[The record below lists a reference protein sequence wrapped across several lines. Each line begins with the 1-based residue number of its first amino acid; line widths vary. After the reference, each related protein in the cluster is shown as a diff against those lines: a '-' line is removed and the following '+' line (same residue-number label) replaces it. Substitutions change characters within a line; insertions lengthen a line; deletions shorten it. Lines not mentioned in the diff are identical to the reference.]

1 MSAALKLYMVILG
14 ATPQG
19 RHTEQHDV
27 FFGIG
32 ESLASLKEDMQS
44 FWPGVKIH
52 IDSWREVTVVN
63 NYQLQISERTEAY
76 AATNEEAAI
85 KLFFIN
91 LGGYKPGDMEEYHY
105 KLISVAK
112 DKGAAIA
119 EAKST
124 AFYKHTGFKGARSH
138 VDDKFGIDVDDL
150 HNIADILPETHKRKY
165 KINLHA
171 LETPAV
177 EDELHIGYLI
187 LDRL

>member
-1 MSAALKLYMVILG
+1 MSATLKLYMVILG
-14 ATPQG
+14 ATPVG

-32 ESLASLKEDMQS
+32 PDLASLKRDMQN

-52 IDSWREVTVVN
+52 IDSWREVSVVD
-63 NYQLQISERTEAY
+63 NYGLQISERNQTAEDLNTEDL
-76 AATNEEAAI
+76 

-112 DKGAAIA
+112 DKGAAIKA
-119 EAKST
+119 AKGT
-124 AFYKHTGFKGARSH
+124 AFFKHTGFKGANSH
-138 VDDKFGIDVDDL
+138 IDDKFGIDVDDL
-150 HNIADILPETHKRKY
+150 HQIADILPEMHKRNY
-165 KINLHA
+165 KINLHPLA
-171 LETPAV
+171 SPTA

-187 LDRL
+187 LEKL